1 MENTFAI
8 IGLGTFGSK
17 LAVELSEAGHSV
29 IAIDRSKEIINDIK
43 DKVTEA
49 IIADM
54 TNPDTVREIAVQDF
68 DAVIMG
74 MSSHFEDLILT
85 LTLFK
90 QEGAKKI
97 IAKAN
102 TELQKRILLRLGADE
117 VIQPDQDVAER
128 LSKRLSMSNVSDMFA
143 FKGSTIAEVKVPA
156 SLSGRTIRE
165 LDMRQKYN
173 ISILLIRK
181 PGCPYENIR
190 DPDAVLEE
198 GDELT
203 IIGDEKKI
211 ISVFRNDKPMSPKP
225 REKKGK

>member
-1 MENTFAI
+1 MKNTFAV

-17 LAVELSEAGHSV
+17 LALELSQAGHSV
-29 IAIDRSKEIINDIK
+29 IAIDSSKAIINDIK

-49 IIADM
+49 VIADV
-54 TNPDTVREIAVQDF
+54 TNPDTVKEIDVRNF
-68 DAVIMG
+68 DAVIFG
-74 MSSHFEDLILT
+74 MSSHFEDLILA
-85 LTLFK
+85 LTLVK

-128 LSKRLSMSNVSDMFA
+128 LSKRLSMNNISDMFA

-156 SLSGRTIRE
+156 SLSGKTIRE

-173 ISILLIRK
+173 ISILLLKK
-181 PGCPYENIR
+181 PGSEVENIWN
-190 DPDAVLEE
+190 PDIVLEE

-203 IIGDEKKI
+203 IIGEEKNI
-211 ISVFRNDKPMSPKP
+211 INVFQK
-225 REKKGK
+225 